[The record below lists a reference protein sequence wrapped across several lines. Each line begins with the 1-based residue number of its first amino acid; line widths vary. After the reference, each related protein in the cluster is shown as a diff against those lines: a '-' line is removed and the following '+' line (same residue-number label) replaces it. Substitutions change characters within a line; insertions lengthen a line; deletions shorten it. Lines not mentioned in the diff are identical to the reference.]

1 LIFAD
6 AIKFELKKNQYE
18 DVEPINVDLLDI
30 THLGSSSYH
39 RCETIF
45 MKMPVLQINT
55 WLPGDFRSKEEIK
68 KTVEANEVVGRVN
81 LDVLGN

>member
-1 LIFAD
+1 
-6 AIKFELKKNQYE
+6 
-18 DVEPINVDLLDI
+18 
-30 THLGSSSYH
+30 
-39 RCETIF
+39 

>member
-1 LIFAD
+1 
-6 AIKFELKKNQYE
+6 
-18 DVEPINVDLLDI
+18 
-30 THLGSSSYH
+30 LGSSSYH